1 MEEKEEKQ
9 EKKKWKGRVTLKTV
23 IRGKLKKGE
32 FSLKKILEINLEL
45 KLPFAYLVND
55 PALLEEA
62 NGKWDVI
69 IFPKQL
75 RELALFT
82 RDLLM
87 KGSIALSLFQAI
99 ISTNN
104 SVTLLAFGA
113 PDTKGNAVHQ
123 STSHWHPVRD
133 WSFCGQIA
141 EPVREWIG
149 FHYAFCW
156 NLLLRWQYSVSCI

>member
-1 MEEKEEKQ
+1 M
-9 EKKKWKGRVTLKTV
+9 
-23 IRGKLKKGE
+23 
-32 FSLKKILEINLEL
+32 
-45 KLPFAYLVND
+45 ND

-62 NGKWDVI
+62 NGKGDVI

-104 SVTLLAFGA
+104 SVTLLAFSA

-123 STSHWHPVRD
+123 SLTSCPGLVILWTDYRASEGMNWFPLC
-133 WSFCGQIA
+133 F
-141 EPVREWIG
+141 
-149 FHYAFCW
+149 
-156 NLLLRWQYSVSCI
+156 LLEFTPQMTIFSLIHLAKI